1 MGVVGLVRIS
11 GGEGAIGANIVD
23 MDCRGVGGEEE
34 GLGGQGMDDGG
45 WVNGRTFSF
54 QIITVR

>member
-45 WVNGRTFSF
+45 WVNGRTF
-54 QIITVR
+54 